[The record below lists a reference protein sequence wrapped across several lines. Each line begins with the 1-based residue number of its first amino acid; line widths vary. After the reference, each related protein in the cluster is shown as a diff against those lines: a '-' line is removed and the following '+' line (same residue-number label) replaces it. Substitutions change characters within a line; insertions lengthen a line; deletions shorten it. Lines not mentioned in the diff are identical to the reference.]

1 MRLTEN
7 VYLVGSG
14 HFGLSQDF
22 DSSVYVVNCNGS
34 LVMIDTGAGC
44 NIDIILKN
52 IRKDGLNPENISN
65 VLLTH
70 YHADHAGGAKKLKD
84 LIKCKVYISAI
95 EADVLKN
102 GDEKGLKLDIAKR
115 SGLYSPDYV
124 FSNCEASV
132 ELRNN
137 DLISCNDFVF
147 KALNIPGHSEGS
159 ICYFIDLPEGKALFS
174 GDVVFAE
181 GVIGL
186 LNCDDSNLSDYR
198 NYLNRLSN
206 LNVDMLFPGHFVFV
220 LSKGQKHID
229 KAIASLSLLGLPKN
243 FI

>member
-1 MRLTEN
+1 MKLTEH
-7 VYLVGSG
+7 VYMVGSG

-44 NIDIILKN
+44 DIDVILKN
-52 IRKDGLNPENISN
+52 IEKDGLDPKNISN
-65 VLLTH
+65 ILLTH

-84 LIKCKVYISAI
+84 LYKCKVYISAI
-95 EADVLKN
+95 EAGVLRK
-102 GDEKGLKLDIAKR
+102 GDEETLKLDIAKR
-115 SGLYSPDYV
+115 SGLYSPDYI
-124 FSNCEASV
+124 FSSCEASV
-132 ELRNN
+132 ELEHN

-147 KALNIPGHSEGS
+147 KALNVPGHSEGS
-159 ICYFIDLPEGKALFS
+159 ICYLINLPEGKALFS

-181 GVIGL
+181 GIIGM
-186 LNCDDSNLSDYR
+186 LNCDGSDLSDYR
-198 NYLNRLSN
+198 KYIDRLSN

-229 KAIASLSLLGLPKN
+229 KAITSLSLLGLPKN